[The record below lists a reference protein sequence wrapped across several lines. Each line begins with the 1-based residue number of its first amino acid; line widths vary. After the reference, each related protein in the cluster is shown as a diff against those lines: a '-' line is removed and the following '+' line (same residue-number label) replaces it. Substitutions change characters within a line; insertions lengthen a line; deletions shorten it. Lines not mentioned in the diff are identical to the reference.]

1 MVPLAGW
8 ERVATE
14 PAATLFAAERRTRY
28 GKLRV
33 YADTSVIGGCEDEEF
48 REASRRLL
56 EKCRRGEMTLV
67 VSDVTLR
74 ELRRAPPAVQNVLR
88 ILIRDNREVIAVTDE
103 VKRLADRYV
112 EAGALTHGMRADAEH
127 IAAATVAGVDR
138 LASWNFRHM
147 VNPWRIR
154 RYNEVNRR
162 VGYSPVRI
170 CTPQEVHD
178 EE

>member
-1 MVPLAGW
+1 M
-8 ERVATE
+8 E
-14 PAATLFAAERRTRY
+14 PVATLFAAERRTRY
-28 GKLRV
+28 GRLRV
-33 YADTSVIGGCEDEEF
+33 YADTSVIGGCEDEVF

-67 VSDVTLR
+67 VSPLVYK
-74 ELRRAPPAVQNVLR
+74 ELEGAPKPVRNVLR
-88 ILIRDNREVIAVTDE
+88 SVRDDDRDVIGVTEE

-112 EAGALTHGMRADAEH
+112 EAGALTPGMRADAEH

-162 VGYSPVRI
+162 MGYSSVRI
-170 CTPQEVHD
+170 CTPQEIQD